1 MPTKTSSP
9 TQIGTDTT
17 WALVHRITVDGSTYA
32 VWKGLKEQIEHFT
45 EQDKEITD
53 ITITY
58 QVRPA
63 QNKNYLKLTVK
74 Q

>member
-1 MPTKTSSP
+1 MKVS
-9 TQIGTDTT
+9 D
-17 WALVHRITVDGSTYA
+17 A
-32 VWKGLKEQIEHFT
+32 VWNALKKQIEQFT

-63 QNKNYLKLTVK
+63 INKNYLKLTVK

>member
-1 MPTKTSSP
+1 MV
-9 TQIGTDTT
+9 
-17 WALVHRITVDGSTYA
+17 LVLYIFLHTHKYIQMKVSKA
-32 VWKGLKEQIEHFT
+32 VWDGLKEQIEHFT
-45 EQDKEITD
+45 NQDKEITD

-63 QNKNYLKLTVK
+63 ENKNYLKLTVK

>member
-1 MPTKTSSP
+1 MKVSN
-9 TQIGTDTT
+9 
-17 WALVHRITVDGSTYA
+17 A
-32 VWKGLKEQIEHFT
+32 VWDGLKKQIEHFT

-63 QNKNYLKLTVK
+63 KNKNYLKLTVK

>member
-1 MPTKTSSP
+1 MV
-9 TQIGTDTT
+9 
-17 WALVHRITVDGSTYA
+17 LVLYIFLYNNKHIQMKVSKA
-32 VWKGLKEQIEHFT
+32 VWDGLKEQIEHFT
-45 EQDKEITD
+45 NQDKEITD

-63 QNKNYLKLTVK
+63 ENKNYLKLTVK

>member
-1 MPTKTSSP
+1 MKVSE
-9 TQIGTDTT
+9 
-17 WALVHRITVDGSTYA
+17 A
-32 VWKGLKEQIEHFT
+32 VWNGLKEQIEQFT

-58 QVRPA
+58 QVRPS

>member
-1 MPTKTSSP
+1 MV
-9 TQIGTDTT
+9 
-17 WALVHRITVDGSTYA
+17 LVLYIFLHTNKLIQMKVSNA
-32 VWKGLKEQIEHFT
+32 VWNGLKEQIEQFT

>member
-1 MPTKTSSP
+1 MV
-9 TQIGTDTT
+9 
-17 WALVHRITVDGSTYA
+17 LVLYFFLHNNKYIQMKVSEA
-32 VWKGLKEQIEHFT
+32 VWNGLKEQIEQFT

-63 QNKNYLKLTVK
+63 VNKNYLKLTVK

>member
-1 MPTKTSSP
+1 MV
-9 TQIGTDTT
+9 
-17 WALVHRITVDGSTYA
+17 LVLYFFLHTNKYIQMKVSNA

>member
-1 MPTKTSSP
+1 MKVSK
-9 TQIGTDTT
+9 
-17 WALVHRITVDGSTYA
+17 A
-32 VWKGLKEQIEHFT
+32 VWNGLKEQIEQFT
-45 EQDKEITD
+45 EQDQEITD

-63 QNKNYLKLTVK
+63 KNKNYLKLTVK

>member
-1 MPTKTSSP
+1 MKVSK
-9 TQIGTDTT
+9 
-17 WALVHRITVDGSTYA
+17 A
-32 VWKGLKEQIEHFT
+32 VWDGLKEQIEHFT
-45 EQDKEITD
+45 NQDKEITD

-63 QNKNYLKLTVK
+63 ENKHLVKLTVK

>member
-1 MPTKTSSP
+1 MV
-9 TQIGTDTT
+9 
-17 WALVHRITVDGSTYA
+17 LVLYFFLYNNKHIQMKVSKA
-32 VWKGLKEQIEHFT
+32 VWDGLKEQIEHFT
-45 EQDKEITD
+45 NQDKEITD

-63 QNKNYLKLTVK
+63 KNKNYLKLTVK

>member
-1 MPTKTSSP
+1 MKVSK
-9 TQIGTDTT
+9 
-17 WALVHRITVDGSTYA
+17 A
-32 VWKGLKEQIEHFT
+32 VWDGLKKQIEHFT
-45 EQDKEITD
+45 EQDQEITD

-63 QNKNYLKLTVK
+63 KNKNYLKLTVK

>member
-1 MPTKTSSP
+1 MV
-9 TQIGTDTT
+9 
-17 WALVHRITVDGSTYA
+17 LVLYFFLYNNKYIQMKVSNA
-32 VWKGLKEQIEHFT
+32 VWNGLKEQIEHFT

>member
-1 MPTKTSSP
+1 MKVSN
-9 TQIGTDTT
+9 
-17 WALVHRITVDGSTYA
+17 A
-32 VWKGLKEQIEHFT
+32 VWNGLKEQIEHFT

>member
-1 MPTKTSSP
+1 MV
-9 TQIGTDTT
+9 
-17 WALVHRITVDGSTYA
+17 LVFYFFLHTNKHIQMKVSNA

>member
-1 MPTKTSSP
+1 MV
-9 TQIGTDTT
+9 
-17 WALVHRITVDGSTYA
+17 LVLYIFLYNNKHIQMKVSKA
-32 VWKGLKEQIEHFT
+32 VWDGLKEQIEHFT
-45 EQDKEITD
+45 NQDKEITD

-63 QNKNYLKLTVK
+63 KNKNYLKLTVK

>member
-1 MPTKTSSP
+1 ME
-9 TQIGTDTT
+9 
-17 WALVHRITVDGSTYA
+17 LVFYFFLHFNTHIQMKVSNA
-32 VWKGLKEQIEHFT
+32 VWDGLKKQIEHFT

-58 QVRPA
+58 QVRPSV
-63 QNKNYLKLTVK
+63 NKNYLKLTVK

>member
-1 MPTKTSSP
+1 MV
-9 TQIGTDTT
+9 
-17 WALVHRITVDGSTYA
+17 LVFYFFLYNNKYIQMKVSKA
-32 VWKGLKEQIEHFT
+32 VWDGLKEQIEHFT
-45 EQDKEITD
+45 NQDKEITD

-63 QNKNYLKLTVK
+63 ENKNYLKLTVK